1 MNLWSEQKLI
11 LLIALNHKV
20 YKHIFHPSEILSYT
34 LQRKINFFRLWHNSA
49 SREREKIVFNAIK
62 EWKQILY
69 NKKFCHMSQRIFLPP
84 HFHPKADSPLTFLS
98 LVEWSKSQKS
108 GSEQSVIW
116 NINKLCS
123 WTRSWKGFFYFPFRL
138 MVFLQVILFVL
149 KKCAMISKWTIF
161 LFNQC
166 FYFLMKLRERIS
178 Q

>member
-62 EWKQILY
+62 EWKQNLY

-84 HFHPKADSPLTFLS
+84 HFHPKADSPLTFLA

-116 NINKLCS
+116 NINKLYVLEQEVEKAFFTFRFVS
-123 WTRSWKGFFYFPFRL
+123 WFFSKWSYLFWRNVRWFRNERFFYSTNAF
-138 MVFLQVILFVL
+138 
-149 KKCAMISKWTIF
+149 IF
-161 LFNQC
+161 
-166 FYFLMKLRERIS
+166 
-178 Q
+178 